1 MHSLLMRRWTRV
13 LEQVA
18 TAYATVAAT
27 RWVRMHAYSS
37 PAE

>member
-13 LEQVA
+13 LEQVL
-18 TAYATVAAT
+18 TAYATVAVT